1 MGPPECV
8 AVVPYSSEPE
18 PRMTDG
24 RDVGLVDTRTI
35 VRMIV
40 RMRRIAESGPQV
52 AYQATDLA
60 RHHRAVI
67 DAARSGQALL
77 RDKDGTAL
85 VLAPA
90 ADIERTYEIAEF
102 ALELIRARQAVDR
115 ETEQRSAG
123 LYGDLAWLSV
133 LPDEIQRRCLD
144 ELTEALL
151 VASSGMSL
159 RPVELLLG
167 DWRATAEAWADPDTR
182 EALVAEE
189 AAPLVDVEL

>member
-1 MGPPECV
+1 
-8 AVVPYSSEPE
+8 
-18 PRMTDG
+18 
-24 RDVGLVDTRTI
+24 
-35 VRMIV
+35 MIV

-90 ADIERTYEIAEF
+90 ADIERTYEIAEL

-133 LPDEIQRRCLD
+133 LPDVVQRRCLD

>member
-1 MGPPECV
+1 
-8 AVVPYSSEPE
+8 
-18 PRMTDG
+18 
-24 RDVGLVDTRTI
+24 
-35 VRMIV
+35 MIV
-40 RMRRIAESGPQV
+40 LMRRTAESGPQV
-52 AYQATDLA
+52 VYQATDLA

-90 ADIERTYEIAEF
+90 ADIERTYEIAEL

-115 ETEQRSAG
+115 EVGQRSAG

-133 LPDEIQRRCLD
+133 LPDEVQRRCLD
-144 ELTEALL
+144 EITEALL
-151 VASSGMSL
+151 VASSGMSF
-159 RPVELLLG
+159 RPVELLLD

-182 EALVAEE
+182 QAVMLEE
-189 AAPLVDVEL
+189 TAPLDYIEL